1 MLTGPAISLVLL
13 PREMDSGALMIALSI
28 TPVAAGVACVALG
41 DAGEVL
47 AGFLWPG
54 LTAMAGMLLILP
66 QPSFADPTADV
77 AMFLAPVLTGVGAAL
92 LPHRSPR
99 IEDAPQGWR
108 FDSATVAAALSA
120 AALFFGIIAL
130 ARSGVADVR
139 ALFSPLAATLDGL
152 MAWLAVITVLKLGAM
167 RFSANTALVPLVV
180 LLEGIFLMRPDLTR
194 RTEIGLLLL
203 LIAGV
208 TLLIRGE
215 PDEAEASMLDL
226 G

>member
-1 MLTGPAISLVLL
+1 
-13 PREMDSGALMIALSI
+13 
-28 TPVAAGVACVALG
+28 
-41 DAGEVL
+41 
-47 AGFLWPG
+47 
-54 LTAMAGMLLILP
+54 
-66 QPSFADPTADV
+66 
-77 AMFLAPVLTGVGAAL
+77 
-92 LPHRSPR
+92 
-99 IEDAPQGWR
+99 
-108 FDSATVAAALSA
+108 
-120 AALFFGIIAL
+120 
-130 ARSGVADVR
+130 
-139 ALFSPLAATLDGL
+139 LAATLDGL